1 MICQENKKTA
11 LFLQSFG
18 LGDCIFAHGIAVW
31 LIKQGYK
38 VIWPVKSDFVDGLQR
53 AYPLVQW
60 MPDVLFNP
68 NIFNIKQDVVINGVR
83 IIPIRWADSLLG
95 VPSRQW
101 MRAKYDYYGL
111 DWNGWRTYRPAR
123 RKSRELSLAKH
134 MGVDLEKPF
143 NLVNKTY
150 RSDFGG
156 NVNIKIEN
164 DYPTYEIKIREG
176 YSLFDYSLLIEEA
189 TEIHVANSSV
199 LYLLELLDYKGIA
212 HIYARPE
219 EGGGFPY
226 VDYIMTKPYV
236 LHG

>member
-1 MICQENKKTA
+1 MICQKKTA
-11 LFLQSFG
+11 IILQPFG
-18 LGDCIFAHGIAVW
+18 LGDCIFSYWIAVW
-31 LIKQGYK
+31 LVKQGYK
-38 VIWPVKSDFVDGLQR
+38 VVWPVKSYFVDGLQR
-53 AYPLVQW
+53 AYPLVEW
-60 MPDVLFNP
+60 LPDGLFKSGLFDLKEDT
-68 NIFNIKQDVVINGVR
+68 IIDGMR
-83 IIPIRWADSLLG
+83 IIPLRWADRLTKVS
-95 VPSRQW
+95 PTRW

-111 DWNGWRTYRPAR
+111 DWREWRNVKPAR
-123 RKSRELSLAKH
+123 FKNRELELAKH

-156 NVNIKIEN
+156 KVNIKIEN
-164 DYPTYEIKIREG
+164 DYPIYEIKIRQG
-176 YSLFDYSLLIEEA
+176 FSLFDYSLLIEEA
-189 TEIHVANSSV
+189 SEIHVANSSI
-199 LYLLELLDYKGIA
+199 LYLLELLDYKGTA